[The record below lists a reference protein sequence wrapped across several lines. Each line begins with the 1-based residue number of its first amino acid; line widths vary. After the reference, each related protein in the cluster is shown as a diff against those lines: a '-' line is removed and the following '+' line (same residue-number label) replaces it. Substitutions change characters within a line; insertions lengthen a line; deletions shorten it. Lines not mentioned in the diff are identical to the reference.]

1 MVVWQR
7 RSPWA
12 GPVLRGAVVLAV
24 LLVVGLV
31 VYGVVSAPPIGSAG
45 SAGVEGSPGVS
56 VDGEP
61 APTAP
66 PASTLP
72 SSPVTALPGAPGLP
86 RLPVTADA
94 EEYAAA
100 VAAVL
105 FGMDHRTYT
114 GADYVEFFTAAR
126 SPRAVELIPEFTD
139 EAFLAAVGE
148 RIPDDYMWQ
157 RMRDSDQWASYE
169 PTQVWEPDYIR
180 EKRANGELPEGV
192 AGLNVTGT
200 QVIHYLDE
208 NGQPTVRERAQWVS
222 LLLACEPVH
231 PACRLVAISTGVVE

>member
-1 MVVWQR
+1 MVVWERSGR
-7 RSPWA
+7 RM
-12 GPVLRGAVVLAV
+12 GPVVIGAVVLAV
-24 LLVVGLV
+24 LLVTALV
-31 VYGVVSAPPIGSAG
+31 VYGAVSGSPTGSTESVAG
-45 SAGVEGSPGVS
+45 EDSPGAGV
-56 VDGEP
+56 DGGAP
-61 APTAP
+61 ATAP
-66 PASTLP
+66 ASGFP
-72 SSPVTALPGAPGLP
+72 SSPVTGVPGAPGLP
-86 RLPVTADA
+86 RLPVTDDA

-180 EKRANGELPEGV
+180 EKRANGELPDGV

-208 NGQPTVRERAQWVS
+208 NGQPTVRERAQSVS

>member
-1 MVVWQR
+1 MAVWERPGR
-7 RSPWA
+7 RV
-12 GPVLRGAVVLAV
+12 GPVVIGAVVLAV
-24 LLVVGLV
+24 LLAAALV
-31 VYGVVSAPPIGSAG
+31 VYGAMSGSPTG
-45 SAGVEGSPGVS
+45 PTESVGGEDSPGVGI
-56 VDGEP
+56 DGEAP
-61 APTAP
+61 ATAP
-66 PASTLP
+66 SSKFP
-72 SSPVTALPGAPGLP
+72 SSPVTGVPGAPGLP
-86 RLPVTADA
+86 RLPVTGDA

-105 FGMDHRTYT
+105 FGMDHRSYT
-114 GADYVEFFTAAR
+114 GADYVDLFTSAR
-126 SPRAVELIPEFTD
+126 SPRAAGLIPEFTD
-139 EAFLAAVGE
+139 AAFLAAVGE

-169 PTQVWEPDYIR
+169 PSQVWEPDYIR

-208 NGQPTVRERAQWVS
+208 NSQPAVRERAQSVS